1 MVQPP
6 SPSPNSSHSEPTSP
20 ASRPPLIQRLVGLLR
35 DLIAAL
41 VPVVIRG
48 GQWVWTLTM
57 RLLQGLYRGWMA
69 ILPKL
74 RARLP
79 EPWQT
84 QLPNWLFTGLAVGL
98 LVLLVGLTTILRS
111 GPTASPT
118 PVTAEPAQPAPELT
132 PDPERIMAL
141 QDQLA
146 QISNSYLEGLLLSVE
161 ADFRRSQLSVILSDR
176 WYTLTPEQ
184 QDQLAN
190 GLLRRSKTLEFAKL
204 ELIDQDGHLLA
215 RNPVV
220 GTNMIVFERVQP
232 PAAA

>member
-1 MVQPP
+1 
-6 SPSPNSSHSEPTSP
+6 
-20 ASRPPLIQRLVGLLR
+20 LIQRLVGLLR

-220 GTNMIVFERVQP
+220 GNNMIVFERVQP